1 MYKNQS
7 KFPNFQISHW
17 VPFKSELIFTRWH
30 GKKGDFSTLLFFTC
44 LVKTKS
50 QTLPDYKILYS
61 NRFGIGYSASLRLIN
76 TGGRNDFFF
85 CPLITLFLPLL
96 SRNNWPLLWVN
107 LSVLGTMVRF
117 FYQIN
122 WRTWVTFEPWLR
134 LKNSNHGYVDFL

>member
-1 MYKNQS
+1 MKLSVQKSVQIS
-7 KFPNFQISHW
+7 KF
-17 VPFKSELIFTRWH
+17 ELHLNLNWFLFADMA
-30 GKKGDFSTLLFFTC
+30 KKMNCQLCSSLA
-44 LVKTKS
+44 KAKR
-50 QTLPDYKILYS
+50 QTLPVYKILYS

-107 LSVLGTMVRF
+107 LSVLGTMVQF

-122 WRTWVTFEPWLR
+122 WRTWVTFEPWVR